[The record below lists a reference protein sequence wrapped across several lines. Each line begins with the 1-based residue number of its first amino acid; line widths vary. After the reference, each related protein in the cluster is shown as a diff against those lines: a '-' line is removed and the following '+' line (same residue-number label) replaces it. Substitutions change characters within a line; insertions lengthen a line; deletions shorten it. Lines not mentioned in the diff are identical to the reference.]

1 MKMGKKMF
9 GDLEYEPALLFA
21 KINIAPLYLH
31 YLQDA
36 GSEGDA
42 LERAV
47 KDLHRLWKAAEEF
60 SHHAESD

>member
-31 YLQDA
+31 HLQEA
-36 GSEGDA
+36 GSEEAA
-42 LERAV
+42 LDHAIH
-47 KDLHRLWKAAEEF
+47 DLRRLWKAAEEF
-60 SHHAESD
+60 SHHTG

>member
-21 KINIAPLYLH
+21 KINITPLYLH
-31 YLQDA
+31 HLQGA

-47 KDLHRLWKAAEEF
+47 QDLRRLWKAAEQF
-60 SHHAESD
+60 SHHAETA

>member
-1 MKMGKKMF
+1 MGKKMF

-21 KINIAPLYLH
+21 KINITPLYLH
-31 YLQDA
+31 HLQNA

-47 KDLHRLWKAAEEF
+47 HDLHRLWKAAEEF
-60 SHHAESD
+60 SHHAEAD